1 MKHWVYESLLIW
13 FILTKKKINS
23 IYYIASEKI
32 TAQHS
37 ITDCLTEDEQRKRII
52 E

>member
-1 MKHWVYESLLIW
+1 MKHLVYESLLVW
-13 FILTKKKINS
+13 FILTKKINS
-23 IYYIASEKI
+23 ISYKASEKN